1 MRGSQRSEK
10 QRGGVK
16 GKVITISIKTIQTK
30 PFFSCTRA
38 KDYGIRLCSP
48 DRCLGDAVKWRPDVW
63 ASWHSY
69 VTQTSLF
76 CIFFSFRG
84 VVDSLQIN
92 EWSLMFTT
100 AFLFCNHLTMKYSVH
115 HPDQSTNKSF
125 EYCLILYLK
134 TVVKLANRLL
144 LIKIINCHQ
153 FGLLIL
159 GSSVSKKLNVQQ
171 PHVRGRPPS
180 VILW

>member
-1 MRGSQRSEK
+1 MGSGSAVLTDAWETQWSEDLMC
-10 QRGGVK
+10 GHLD
-16 GKVITISIKTIQTK
+16 THM
-30 PFFSCTRA
+30 
-38 KDYGIRLCSP
+38 LH
-48 DRCLGDAVKWRPDVW
+48 RPPSSV
-63 ASWHSY
+63 
-69 VTQTSLF
+69 F
-76 CIFFSFRG
+76 FFSFRG

-100 AFLFCNHLTMKYSVH
+100 AFLFRNHLTMKYSVH
-115 HPDQSTNKSF
+115 HPDQSTNTSF

-134 TVVKLANRLL
+134 TVLKLANRLL

-153 FGLLIL
+153 FGLLIH

>member
-1 MRGSQRSEK
+1 M
-10 QRGGVK
+10 
-16 GKVITISIKTIQTK
+16 
-30 PFFSCTRA
+30 
-38 KDYGIRLCSP
+38 
-48 DRCLGDAVKWRPDVW
+48 W
-63 ASWHSY
+63 ASRHSY

-100 AFLFCNHLTMKYSVH
+100 AFLFRNHLTMKYSVH
-115 HPDQSTNKSF
+115 HPDQSTNTSF

-144 LIKIINCHQ
+144 LIKNNKLSSVWIINSWQLSEQKAKCSTTSCERPTPICYSLVINNYKVCL
-153 FGLLIL
+153 GLLALHFLFNIY
-159 GSSVSKKLNVQQ
+159 
-171 PHVRGRPPS
+171 
-180 VILW
+180 IEMCE